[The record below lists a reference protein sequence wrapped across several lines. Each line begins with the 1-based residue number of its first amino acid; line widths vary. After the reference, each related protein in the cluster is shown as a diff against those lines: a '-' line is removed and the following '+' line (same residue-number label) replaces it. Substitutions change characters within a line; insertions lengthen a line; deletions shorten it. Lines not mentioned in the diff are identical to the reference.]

1 MDSSIRRLPGIG
13 VRREKLFAR
22 LGVTTIP
29 ALLQY
34 FPRDYEDR
42 SHVVPIGRADLER
55 KEPVLVCGRVGT
67 IQEIRPRRGMTI
79 LKVVLHDETGAVEM
93 TWFNQSFKKKQFH
106 TGMTVS
112 AFGRIEWNY
121 GRRQMNTPDVEDGE
135 PQGQGFMPLYGLT
148 DGLRQSDVRKAVRQA
163 LTLARTEQDL
173 LPAPC
178 RPTSHSRFPL
188 VEAYEMMHFPKS
200 REEQEKAREQL
211 AYEELFDMQAGLCL
225 RRRREGRRQGIKCGP
240 NGPLLKQ
247 FFDQLPFALTRGQTC
262 AFLDIQND
270 MEGEVPMQRLVQ
282 GDVGSGKTVVA
293 ALALAKIVEN
303 GYQGALM
310 APTEILASQHY
321 EEFSRLFQGLPV
333 RIALLTGRTG
343 ARDRVQLLEDLQSG
357 AVQILIGTHAL
368 IQDDVQFAALGL
380 VVTDEQHRFG

>member
-135 PQGQGFMPLYGLT
+135 PQGQGFMPL
-148 DGLRQSDVRKAVRQA
+148 
-163 LTLARTEQDL
+163 
-173 LPAPC
+173 
-178 RPTSHSRFPL
+178 
-188 VEAYEMMHFPKS
+188 
-200 REEQEKAREQL
+200 
-211 AYEELFDMQAGLCL
+211 
-225 RRRREGRRQGIKCGP
+225 
-240 NGPLLKQ
+240 
-247 FFDQLPFALTRGQTC
+247 
-262 AFLDIQND
+262 
-270 MEGEVPMQRLVQ
+270 
-282 GDVGSGKTVVA
+282 
-293 ALALAKIVEN
+293 
-303 GYQGALM
+303 
-310 APTEILASQHY
+310 
-321 EEFSRLFQGLPV
+321 
-333 RIALLTGRTG
+333 
-343 ARDRVQLLEDLQSG
+343 
-357 AVQILIGTHAL
+357 
-368 IQDDVQFAALGL
+368 
-380 VVTDEQHRFG
+380 

>member
-1 MDSSIRRLPGIG
+1 
-13 VRREKLFAR
+13 
-22 LGVTTIP
+22 
-29 ALLQY
+29 
-34 FPRDYEDR
+34 
-42 SHVVPIGRADLER
+42 
-55 KEPVLVCGRVGT
+55 
-67 IQEIRPRRGMTI
+67 MTI

-93 TWFNQSFKKKQFH
+93 TWFNQPFKKKQFH
-106 TGMTVS
+106 TGMIVS

-121 GRRQMNTPDVEDGE
+121 GRRQMNTPDVEEGE

-321 EEFSRLFQGLPV
+321 EEFCRLFQELPV

-343 ARDRVQLLEDLQSG
+343 ARDRAQLLEDLQSG

-380 VVTDEQHRFG
+380 VVTD